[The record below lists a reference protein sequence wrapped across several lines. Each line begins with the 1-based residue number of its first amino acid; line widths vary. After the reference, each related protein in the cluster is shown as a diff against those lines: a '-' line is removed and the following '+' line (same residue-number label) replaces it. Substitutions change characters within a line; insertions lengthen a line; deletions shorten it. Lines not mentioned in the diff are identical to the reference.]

1 MRERYVIHLGGGVNQ
16 HLLQDS
22 AWRGPLM
29 LAMQRAI
36 VAEFN
41 ATDWHEFGY
50 LTGFH
55 DYIQGHARLLRS
67 LGFGDDDYGACVFQ
81 ALQYFANNDPR
92 ALAAVIEHQKIHPH
106 LERTQAEKLIELGY
120 QVGHV
125 PTVLPSATAS
135 DVVRRA
141 LADADHLLA
150 TSGAPSAIDRLH
162 TAMHGYLKSACR
174 DATITLPD
182 DAMLTQAY
190 KALRVHHPALQSL
203 GGHDSEVG
211 KILASFASVLDAL
224 NTLRNHGSVAH
235 PNENLIEVA
244 EGALVVNAVRTIF
257 HYLNQKLGS

>member
-1 MRERYVIHLGGGVNQ
+1 VNQ
-16 HLLQDS
+16 HLLQNS

-36 VAEFN
+36 VAEFS
-41 ATDWHEFGY
+41 ATDWHELGY

-55 DYIQGHARLLRS
+55 DYIQGHPRLLRS
-67 LGFGDDDYGACVFQ
+67 LGFGDDDYGVCVFQ
-81 ALQYFANNDPR
+81 VLQHFANYDPR
-92 ALAAVIEHQKIHPH
+92 ALAAVIDHQKIYPH
-106 LERTQAEKLIELGY
+106 LQRAHTDKLIELGY
-120 QVGHV
+120 QVGQV
-125 PTVLPSATAS
+125 PAVLPSASAS

-141 LADADHLLA
+141 LTDADNLLA

-162 TAMHGYLKSACR
+162 TAMHGYLRSACR
-174 DATITLPD
+174 DGAIATPN
-182 DAMLTQAY
+182 DATLTQAY
-190 KALRVHHPALQSL
+190 KALRANHPALRPT
-203 GGHDSEVG
+203 GPHDSEVG

-257 HYLNQKLGS
+257 HYLNQKLGA

>member
-1 MRERYVIHLGGGVNQ
+1 MNHD
-16 HLLQDS
+16 LLDDS

-41 ATDWHEFGY
+41 ATDWHELGY

-81 ALQYFANNDPR
+81 ALQFFANNDTR
-92 ALAAVIEHQKIHPH
+92 ALIAVIEHPKIRPQ
-106 LERTQAEKLIELGY
+106 LESVQADKLIELGY
-120 QVGHV
+120 QVGRV
-125 PTVLPSATAS
+125 PAVLPPATAS

-141 LADADHLLA
+141 LTDADNLLA

-162 TAMHGYLKSACR
+162 TALHGYLKSACR
-174 DATITLPD
+174 DSAIALAD
-182 DAMLTQAY
+182 DATLTQAY
-190 KALRVHHPALQSL
+190 KALRAQHPVLRSMGA
-203 GGHDSEVG
+203 HDNEIG

-235 PNENLIEVA
+235 PNENLLDAA
-244 EGALVVNAVRTIF
+244 EGALVLNAVRTIF
-257 HYLNQKLGS
+257 HYLNRKLGQ

>member
-1 MRERYVIHLGGGVNQ
+1 MNH
-16 HLLQDS
+16 HLLQDA

-41 ATDWHEFGY
+41 ATDWHELGY

-55 DYIQGHARLLRS
+55 DYIQGHSRLLRS

-81 ALQYFANNDPR
+81 VLQYFSNHDTR
-92 ALAAVIEHQKIHPH
+92 ALVAVIEHQKIYPH
-106 LERTQAEKLIELGY
+106 LQQALADKLIELGY
-120 QVGHV
+120 QVGQV
-125 PTVLPSATAS
+125 PAVLPSASAS

-141 LADADHLLA
+141 LMDADNLLA

-174 DATITLPD
+174 DSAIAIAGDAT
-182 DAMLTQAY
+182 LTQAY
-190 KALRVHHPALQSL
+190 KALRTHHPSLQSF
-203 GGHDSEVG
+203 GAHESEVG
-211 KILASFASVLDAL
+211 KILTSFASVLDAL

-235 PNENLIEVA
+235 PNDNLVEMA

-257 HYLNQKLGS
+257 HYLNQKLAI